1 MPTTVSNLTAENR
14 TGESTDTRTQILDC
28 AEGRFRT
35 FGYGKTTMAEIA
47 GDARMSAA
55 NLYRYFD
62 NKQELGVACA
72 KRCIEEMFQALRIVI
87 RQQDAPASTLLMTFV
102 VEIVR
107 WTHETTAEQPRVHE
121 LVEMI
126 TRERHEVVRWR
137 DSRICGLIAEILARG
152 NDSGEFD
159 VDDVISTAATIH
171 AALSMFQLPLF
182 VGLYSME
189 ELELKAK
196 NVAQLLLQGLLVK

>member
-1 MPTTVSNLTAENR
+1 MPSSASDLAAENR
-14 TGESTDTRTQILDC
+14 PGESADTRTQILDC
-28 AEGRFRT
+28 AEERFRA

-72 KRCIEEMFQALRIVI
+72 KRCIEEMFQLLRVTV
-87 RQQDAPASTLLMTFV
+87 RQHETSASKQLVDFAV
-102 VEIVR
+102 QIVR
-107 WTHETTAEQPRVHE
+107 YTHEISVEQPRVNE

-137 DSRICGLIAEILARG
+137 DSRICALIAEILARG
-152 NDSGEFD
+152 NDAGEFD
-159 VDDVISTAATIH
+159 VDDVIATAATIH
-171 AALSMFQLPLF
+171 AALGMFQITLF
-182 VGLYSME
+182 VGLYPIE
-189 ELELKAK
+189 KLELKAK
-196 NVAQLLLQGLLVK
+196 DVAQLLLRGLLVK